1 MQLTAREIDIGTRTP
16 TVLLNSTDAS
26 ELGAHPLDRVRIR
39 HGPDMATGIVE
50 ITDDLVDPG
59 LLGVTR
65 QISHITGEV
74 EITLASKP
82 DSAAYITKKLEDVEL
97 EREEIDAVV
106 RDINRD
112 LLSDVELGA
121 FVSGVYAHGLSRA
134 EIMGLTDSMVEIG
147 ETIEWDREPIVD
159 KHSIGG
165 VAGNRVTPIVVPIVA
180 AAGVAIPKSSSRAVT
195 SAAGTADTMEV
206 FCDVSF
212 SVSKMRELVSE
223 TNGCMVWGGAVNL
236 SPVDDKIIRAETPLS
251 LDPPGQVIASVLSK
265 KRSAGAT
272 HVVIDLPY
280 GEGAKVESLH
290 DAREMAEDFTRV
302 GTNLGMSIECAITRG
317 EQPIGRGI
325 GPVLEAR
332 DVLDVLEGTGPAD
345 LRSKSLRLAQ
355 ILLDAA
361 GVDETAAKLLETGA
375 AESKFR
381 EIVGAQNGDPDVS
394 TEDLTPGPY
403 EETVHTEREGVV
415 THVDNKLVNELAR
428 RAGAPKDHGAGVYLH
443 CRTGDELI
451 DGDPLL
457 TLYAEK
463 REKLE
468 QARTFWTENSPVR
481 VHESGT
487 VLIEQW

>member
-1 MQLTAREIDIGTRTP
+1 MKLTAEEVDIGTRTP

-26 ELGAHPLDRVRIR
+26 ELGAHPLDRVRIQ
-39 HGPDMATGIVE
+39 HGSDVATGIVE
-50 ITDDLVDPG
+50 ITDELVRPG

-65 QISHITGEV
+65 QIKHITGDV
-74 EITLASKP
+74 DVTLASRP
-82 DSAAYITKKLEDVEL
+82 DSAAYITRKLDDVEL
-97 EREEIDAVV
+97 ETTEIDTIV

-112 LLSDVELGA
+112 LLSDIELGA
-121 FVSGVYAHGLSRA
+121 FVSGVYTNGLSREEMMA
-134 EIMGLTDSMVEIG
+134 LTDSMVAVG
-147 ETIEWDREPIVD
+147 DVVEWGTAPIVD

-180 AAGVAIPKSSSRAVT
+180 AAGLTIPKTSSRAVT

-212 SVSKMRELVSE
+212 SIAEIREIVSE
-223 TNGCMVWGGAVNL
+223 TNGCMVWGGAMNI

-265 KRSAGAT
+265 KKSAGAT

-290 DAREMAEDFTRV
+290 DAREMAEDFSRV
-302 GTNLGMSIECAITRG
+302 GANLGMEIDCTITRG

-332 DVLDVLEGTGPAD
+332 DVLAVLGGDGPAE
-345 LRSKSLRLAQ
+345 LRAKGVRLAQ
-355 ILLDAA
+355 VLLDAA
-361 GVDETAAKLLETGA
+361 GADETASQLLDSGA

-381 EIVGAQNGDPDVS
+381 EIIGAQNGDPRVS
-394 TEDLTPGPY
+394 PTDLEPGPH
-403 EETVHTEREGVV
+403 ETVIHAERSGVV

-428 RAGAPKDHGAGVYLH
+428 RAGAPKDHRAGAYLH
-443 CRTGDELI
+443 CRTGDEVT
-451 DGDPLL
+451 DGDPIV

-468 QARTFWTENSPVR
+468 RARSFCADTTPMR
-481 VHESGT
+481 IHDPHEA
-487 VLIEQW
+487 LIEQW